1 MIRGHLL
8 IVGTMNIDGEQ
19 LTGCFVECS
28 VGELRNIRADLYRD
42 VEIRASEQGELTM
55 QSAAAGGRDKPDLHG
70 GPTAA
75 VPIASVVRRPPLADS
90 AQQPLPDTV
99 RRCSTCIRDCKGH
112 SSCTQDDYY
121 NWQSA

>member
-1 MIRGHLL
+1 MEAQMTLKEA
-8 IVGTMNIDGEQ
+8 M
-19 LTGCFVECS
+19 S
-28 VGELRNIRADLYRD
+28 ELRDYLECAGWANEVQAWD
-42 VEIRASEQGELTM
+42 VICAALEELIM
-55 QSAAAGGRDKPDLHG
+55 QSADRRVDDKHQPSFS
-70 GPTAA
+70 PTAA